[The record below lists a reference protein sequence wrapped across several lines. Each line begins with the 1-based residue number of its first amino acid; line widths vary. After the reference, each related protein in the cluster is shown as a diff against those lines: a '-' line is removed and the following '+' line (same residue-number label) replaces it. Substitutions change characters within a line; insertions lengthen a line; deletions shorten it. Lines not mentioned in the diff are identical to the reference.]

1 MSKTAV
7 KRKFQAHANLLYG
20 IITRQA
26 NSLQRAVQEGVQN
39 SVDGQATAV
48 YVSTSNNQITIAD
61 NGVGLRTED
70 EIHDRFGTFGMPS
83 DPSVV
88 KAFGEHAMGRG
99 QMMAYG
105 INTVLTN
112 NYKITVNIKDL
123 VSTDENDEG
132 SVGYVLEQT
141 NTPYNGYFIQ
151 IDLFNALSSKEKLD
165 LDRKLGESFK
175 YLLTDV
181 FLNGNKIS
189 SNPVDLNWNVQRDLY
204 TANLSNAHALS
215 VYNKGVLVRD
225 YPRGEIGFGGTLVS
239 HVELKLTYSR
249 TEIMD
254 NCKHWASIKKDIAD
268 NREEIKAL
276 IADKNEEEKAQNS
289 KKASRKMTEEQK
301 EKLAEL
307 NKELSLATSNRPTYL
322 RNLIQG
328 KQPLDK
334 NDRSRPLLREWDSQ
348 GKTKWM
354 NFKKL
359 FKQVA
364 KYEGRI
370 VEYSNGYKPL
380 NFDLLNY
387 CYIIPFNNLNNSGCS
402 TLEEF
407 CEKVN
412 KLFSDSERLLVPVT
426 RDDINNRILGQVTKI
441 KKENMNETENKVTKT
456 LYACMACLNDAL
468 LSCSSYVDVDDVVL
482 ADFGDNEKKAQLVEQ
497 DYPEEGEEEKTCLLV
512 SRKEMRSVL
521 YGSPYDLL
529 NLGKSIVQ
537 AVKPYFETRIS
548 KAKKEGLKEVA
559 MVYKDKIDALEK
571 IDAIKL
577 AEGLCLFANRFAAR
591 MADYDATIDAQIQ
604 KEMADTHDEIATLE
618 KFNQKSKANIQA
630 LIDIRESVNAR
641 IAEYLLENPGLTIDE
656 VFLREDGT
664 PSISEET
671 RKSI

>member
-1 MSKTAV
+1 M
-7 KRKFQAHANLLYG
+7 
-20 IITRQA
+20 
-26 NSLQRAVQEGVQN
+26 
-39 SVDGQATAV
+39 
-48 YVSTSNNQITIAD
+48 
-61 NGVGLRTED
+61 
-70 EIHDRFGTFGMPS
+70 
-83 DPSVV
+83 
-88 KAFGEHAMGRG
+88 
-99 QMMAYG
+99 
-105 INTVLTN
+105 
-112 NYKITVNIKDL
+112 
-123 VSTDENDEG
+123 
-132 SVGYVLEQT
+132 
-141 NTPYNGYFIQ
+141 
-151 IDLFNALSSKEKLD
+151 
-165 LDRKLGESFK
+165 
-175 YLLTDV
+175 
-181 FLNGNKIS
+181 
-189 SNPVDLNWNVQRDLY
+189 
-204 TANLSNAHALS
+204 
-215 VYNKGVLVRD
+215 
-225 YPRGEIGFGGTLVS
+225 
-239 HVELKLTYSR
+239 
-249 TEIMD
+249 
-254 NCKHWASIKKDIAD
+254 
-268 NREEIKAL
+268 
-276 IADKNEEEKAQNS
+276 
-289 KKASRKMTEEQK
+289 
-301 EKLAEL
+301 
-307 NKELSLATSNRPTYL
+307 
-322 RNLIQG
+322 
-328 KQPLDK
+328 
-334 NDRSRPLLREWDSQ
+334 
-348 GKTKWM
+348 
-354 NFKKL
+354 
-359 FKQVA
+359 
-364 KYEGRI
+364 
-370 VEYSNGYKPL
+370 
-380 NFDLLNY
+380 NY

-671 RKSI
+671 RKSV